1 LSRNSDGIEI
11 AVPKGTSVKS
21 VANGVVKYTGDING
35 DLTVIIQHGKYF
47 TMSTHLSSINI
58 AVGQEVKAG
67 TTLGKSGINL
77 EGEGSLLFVL
87 SKEGRSLDPETW
99 LKNRR

>member
-1 LSRNSDGIEI
+1 
-11 AVPKGTSVKS
+11 
-21 VANGVVKYTGDING
+21 
-35 DLTVIIQHGKYF
+35 
-47 TMSTHLSSINI
+47 MSTHLSSINI